1 METQPPGTHGTR
13 KVYPTIFISFVFKA
27 RVKNAVEA
35 PIVKLVDAFS
45 NNMTNKFYVDVR
57 DYRSSDADYVLE
69 QVMKTIIK
77 RVFELLGRGKKFRI
91 SLEARFVKPDGDEA
105 TSRFWGTR
113 SQLPQVI
120 LPDTNLEAEILEQL
134 EMMKLGIDNYTSNES
149 GWVLEMVNR
158 FVIEH

>member
-57 DYRSSDADYVLE
+57 DYKV
-69 QVMKTIIK
+69 
-77 RVFELLGRGKKFRI
+77 
-91 SLEARFVKPDGDEA
+91 
-105 TSRFWGTR
+105 
-113 SQLPQVI
+113 
-120 LPDTNLEAEILEQL
+120 
-134 EMMKLGIDNYTSNES
+134 
-149 GWVLEMVNR
+149 
-158 FVIEH
+158 